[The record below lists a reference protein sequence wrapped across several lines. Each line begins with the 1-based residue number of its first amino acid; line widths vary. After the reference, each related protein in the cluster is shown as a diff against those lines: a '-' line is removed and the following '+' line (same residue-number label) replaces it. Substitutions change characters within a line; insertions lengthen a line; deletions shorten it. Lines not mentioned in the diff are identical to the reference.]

1 MIVFKQP
8 MRLALAKQQANENF
22 LTCHTFKRQFLVFPL
37 CRPDK
42 IILPNSNQNKHG
54 GKLRER

>member
-8 MRLALAKQQANENF
+8 MRLALAKQRANDNF
-22 LTCHTFKRQFLVFPL
+22 LTRHTFERQFFVFPL
-37 CRPDK
+37 CCPDK

-54 GKLRER
+54 RKLRER